1 MNLIVDIGNTRAK
14 IAVVDNREVVE
25 QIVVED
31 VTSDIIAD
39 VTHRHTAI
47 HQAIVASTRANAA
60 QVAKMIEE
68 YVERVVVFNPATTP
82 IPIGNSYHTPET
94 LGADRLAAA
103 VGVAALYPERD
114 AMIVDFGTAITID
127 YVTGGVFR
135 GGNISPGVT
144 TRFRSLADYT
154 ACLPFCSATD
164 EVLEYGRTTK
174 EAIEQGVMRG
184 IKYETEGYISEFS
197 AKYDKLCII
206 FTGGDAKY
214 FVKRIKNAKFAKC
227 DLVFCGLNRIL
238 EYNASIEDERF

>member
-39 VTHRHTAI
+39 VTHRNTAI

-144 TRFRSLADYT
+144 TRFRALADYT
-154 ACLPFCSATD
+154 ASLPLCTATE
-164 EVLEYGRTTK
+164 EVLEYGRTTR

-184 IKYETEGYISEFS
+184 VEQEIRGYVEDFLLKSCEN
-197 AKYDKLCII
+197 CTI

-214 FVKRIKNAKFAKC
+214 FVKRIKNAIFADC
-227 DLVFCGLNRIL
+227 EPVIFGLNRIL
-238 EYNASIEDERF
+238 EYNAEEL